1 MCQRKLSDNMST
13 LQGVSEAVHH
23 LKIPASEVKPTD
35 NVLGYGSYGKV
46 FEVEYDGKSFAAKEV
61 HPYMIEHAREE
72 ERAKVKQIFLRD
84 CQVWSALR
92 HPNLVQFLGIYYPSG
107 DETGL
112 PVMVMEKMH
121 ETMTSLIEKRDN
133 IPLLV
138 KLSILHDVALGLS
151 YLHGCNPTITHRD
164 LSSSKVLLTSQLE
177 AKITDYGL
185 AKATMIEISK
195 TITKSLN
202 ATAFLPPEA
211 LGANLMIYGPPIDVF
226 SFGGMILHISSRQW
240 PVPKAGKSSIS
251 AGGRLVLSEV
261 DRRQQYLDMMVGAS
275 SDLKPLAISCL
286 ADEPEKRPPA
296 VEISGVLK
304 KMKED
309 CGKKGGHDAMDVTTW
324 LTEIKP
330 PELAMES

>member
-1 MCQRKLSDNMST
+1 MSASAE
-13 LQGVSEAVHH
+13 GIHH
-23 LKIPASEVKPTD
+23 LKIPTSDVKPTD

-46 FEVEYDGKSFAAKEV
+46 FEVEYNGKLCAGKEV
-61 HPYMIEHAREE
+61 HPYMIEHANKE
-72 ERAKVKQIFLRD
+72 ERAKVKGIFLRD
-84 CQVWSALR
+84 CEVWSALR
-92 HPNLVQFLGIYYPSG
+92 HPNLVQFLGIYYPSS
-107 DETGL
+107 DESGL
-112 PVMVMEKMH
+112 PVMVMEKMQ
-121 ETMTSLIEKRDN
+121 ETMTSLVEKRDN
-133 IPLLV
+133 IPLMV
-138 KLSILHDVALGLS
+138 KLSILHDVSQGLS
-151 YLHGCNPTITHRD
+151 YLHSCNPAIVHRD
-164 LSSSKVLLTSQLE
+164 LSSSKILLTSDLD

-211 LGANLMIYGPPIDVF
+211 LGTNLMKYGPPIDVF

-240 PVPKAGKSSIS
+240 PVPKASKTGMN

-286 ADEPEKRPPA
+286 ADDPEKRPA
-296 VEISGVLK
+296 AIEISEVLK

-309 CGKKGGHDAMDVTTW
+309 CRKKTDHDGMDAVAW
-324 LTEIKP
+324 LAEIKP
-330 PELAMES
+330 PSLSNES